1 MGTVTCSVL
10 VGTSHQNHGGIIPEY
25 ILNLWEN
32 DKPAWVLR
40 KISQENRFEDD
51 KKNSTDSTIVWI
63 PTVENMFEDALLM
76 IGIYILRDK
85 NLVELAKK
93 YFKKDL
99 SERLM
104 LYQDIDQQNLE
115 KLYETCRKITANY
128 KIVVSVLDDSSI
140 NKERLKCL
148 YDYSMDCEV
157 LKTIY
162 IREFSA
168 WTGRQ
173 EIRGSLEEN

>member
-10 VGTSHQNHGGIIPEY
+10 VGTSHQNHSGIIPEY

-40 KISQENRFEDD
+40 KISQRNDFEDD
-51 KKNSTDSTIVWI
+51 KKNTTDSTIVWI
-63 PTVENMFEDALLM
+63 PTLENMFEDALLM
-76 IGIYILRDK
+76 IGIYVIRDK
-85 NLVELAKK
+85 KLVELAEK

-99 SERLM
+99 SKKLM
-104 LYQDIDQQNLE
+104 LYGDIDQENLK

-128 KIVVSVLDDSSI
+128 KIVVSILDYSSI
-140 NKERLKCL
+140 TKEKLRCL
-148 YDYSMDCEV
+148 QDYSMDVEI

-162 IREFSA
+162 KREFSVWA
-168 WTGRQ
+168 NRQ
-173 EIRGSLEEN
+173 EIRGSLEEL